1 MIPLLCIY
9 TSYWAICSSVQH
21 AFRGFWTFS
30 MSTWCAALNRCLC
43 WTLSW
48 NPTCTTYV
56 LYTPLAV
63 PYTHAGGVHPFN
75 YSPWHNLILG
85 LHERG
90 RLNNEWTNSS
100 IFPLPSVVSNAKD
113 INRLEHP
120 EFPSVRRS
128 RRFGVFWIL
137 LGLTLLSIS
146 SSQTLYVD
154 RCLRS
159 FGGTGGITLR
169 RRGSTETSFNNVL
182 V

>member
-56 LYTPLAV
+56 LYSPLAV

-120 EFPSVRRS
+120 EFPVCDEAGDLGFSGFYSVSLCYQFR
-128 RRFGVFWIL
+128 L
-137 LGLTLLSIS
+137 LKPSMLIAA
-146 SSQTLYVD
+146 YV
-154 RCLRS
+154 R
-159 FGGTGGITLR
+159 
-169 RRGSTETSFNNVL
+169 L
-182 V
+182 VEPAA